1 MNYTKQTIKTENGTI
16 TIHKPILND
25 SEKQKK
31 EQELIKA
38 LARFGKEI
46 EKELEEE
53 NE

>member
-1 MNYTKQTIKTENGTI
+1 MNYTNKIIKTENGTI

-38 LARFGKEI
+38 LARFGKA
-46 EKELEEE
+46 KELSDED
-53 NE
+53 